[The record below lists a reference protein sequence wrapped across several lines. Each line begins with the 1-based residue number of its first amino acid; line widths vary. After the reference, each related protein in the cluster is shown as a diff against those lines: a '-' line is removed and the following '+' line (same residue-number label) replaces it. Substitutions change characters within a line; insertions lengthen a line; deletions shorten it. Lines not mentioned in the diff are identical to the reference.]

1 MDVCRP
7 EDFKEVFIKLD
18 EAIDSESRSGN
29 SDFSDDIKDLN
40 DFLGILW
47 KLNIQYDTVDEL
59 KEKLKLDYLSDFVLM
74 DRAREP

>member
-18 EAIDSESRSGN
+18 EAIDSEIHSGN

-47 KLNIQYDTVDEL
+47 KLNIQYDTVVEL
-59 KEKLKLDYLSDFVLM
+59 KEKLKLDSLYT
-74 DRAREP
+74 